1 MSTQCNPGQ
10 LEFHALGKREVVGR
24 FDGGRITSDAGGLL
38 LREVDQ
44 RMGLLDRLAACF
56 TDLRNPKSIEHSVHA
71 LVAQRV
77 YELTHKKVSEGAR
90 WRFRCL
96 IS

>member
-1 MSTQCNPGQ
+1 MATQCNPEQ

-38 LREVDQ
+38 RREVDQ

-56 TDLRNPKSIEHSVHA
+56 TDHRNPKSIEHR
-71 LVAQRV
+71 AQR
-77 YELTHKKVSEGAR
+77 AR
-90 WRFRCL
+90 VGRATRL
-96 IS
+96 RPGVGL